1 VEKYHNQLVAGGK
14 FIFGD

>member
-1 VEKYHNQLVAGGK
+1 VEKYHDQLVAGGK